1 MMQGGPSTGRWGMIR
16 TGALHPITSQHG
28 DLSPLV
34 PSTVADL
41 DVGTSPD
48 GIKAPQVPMS
58 PHSELR
64 SPGGSVGTGAS
75 FQPREH
81 PRSLPSINW
90 AKREFTGELK
100 HFKQNYFPVGM
111 GGVSPRC
118 HVAPRQKESV
128 PEKQNETK
136 VSRPAA
142 AS

>member
-1 MMQGGPSTGRWGMIR
+1 M
-16 TGALHPITSQHG
+16 
-28 DLSPLV
+28 
-34 PSTVADL
+34 
-41 DVGTSPD
+41 
-48 GIKAPQVPMS
+48 
-58 PHSELR
+58 
-64 SPGGSVGTGAS
+64 GTGAS
-75 FQPREH
+75 SQPREH